1 MIIYHIFSQKK
12 RRQRMIINNF
22 KPFNGQHCEAT
33 ATGCLLQYLGIYFS
47 EPLLFGLGGGL
58 SFIIWNR
65 KTMDFPFMG
74 GRIKTDLLTQ
84 NITRHLNLK
93 LKVQETSSVKK
104 AWENVKENIDAG
116 IPVGIKLDSYYLDY
130 FTKKFHFASHYVAM
144 YGYDENN
151 AYLVDTIQQGGLV
164 KTSLENLA
172 LARNAKG
179 PMSSRNLSYTIL
191 ATNKEYDLK
200 KVILQ
205 AMLNN
210 AQDYLNPPIQNI
222 GYKGILKA
230 SKEVKKWFQQ
240 SKDVERDFKT
250 AAIFMEK
257 AGTGGAL
264 FRNLYRD
271 FLKESYQLLKVEEIK
286 KAYDLFV
293 NIAQL
298 WRTVSKLFMKAGDK
312 KDMVYINKASD
323 VLAEISHQEREA
335 MSILLEVGQ
344 GMVHQQG

>member
-1 MIIYHIFSQKK
+1 
-12 RRQRMIINNF
+12 MIINNF

-33 ATGCLLQYLGIYFS
+33 ATGCLLQHLGIYFS

-65 KTMDFPFMG
+65 KAMDFPFIG
-74 GRIKTDLLTQ
+74 GRIKSDLLTQ
-84 NITRHLNLK
+84 NITRQLNLK

-104 AWENVKENIDAG
+104 AWGNVKENIDAG

-130 FTKKFHFASHYVAM
+130 STKKYHFAGHYVAM

-191 ATNKEYDLK
+191 ATNKEYNLK

-222 GYKGILKA
+222 GYQGILKA

-293 NIAQL
+293 NIADL

-312 KDMVYINKASD
+312 KDIVYINKASD

-344 GMVHQQG
+344 EMVHQQG

>member
-1 MIIYHIFSQKK
+1 
-12 RRQRMIINNF
+12 MIINNF
-22 KPFNGQHCEAT
+22 KPFDGQHCEAT
-33 ATGCLLQYLGIYFS
+33 TTGCLLQYLGIFFS
-47 EPLLFGLGGGL
+47 EPMLFGLGEGL
-58 SFIIWNR
+58 SFIIWNM
-65 KTMDFPFMG
+65 KAMDFPFIG
-74 GRIKTDLLTQ
+74 GRIKSDLLTQ

-104 AWENVKENIDAG
+104 AWENVKEKIDLG

-130 FTKKFHFASHYVAM
+130 FTKKFHFAGHYVAM

-164 KTSLENLA
+164 KTSLENLV

-179 PMSSRNLSYTIL
+179 PMSSRNLSYTIQT
-191 ATNKEYDLK
+191 TNKEYDLK
-200 KVILQ
+200 KAIMQ
-205 AMLNN
+205 AIFNN

-222 GYKGILKA
+222 GYQGILKA

-312 KDMVYINKASD
+312 KDMMYINKASD
-323 VLAEISHQEREA
+323 ILAEISHQEREA
-335 MSILLEVGQ
+335 MSILLKVGQ
-344 GMVHQQG
+344 EMVLQQV

>member
-1 MIIYHIFSQKK
+1 
-12 RRQRMIINNF
+12 MIINNF

>member
-1 MIIYHIFSQKK
+1 
-12 RRQRMIINNF
+12 MIINNF
-22 KPFNGQHCEAT
+22 KPFDGQHCEAT
-33 ATGCLLQYLGIYFS
+33 ATGCLLQHLGIFFS
-47 EPLLFGLGGGL
+47 EPMLFGIGGGL
-58 SFIIWNR
+58 NFIIWNM
-65 KTMDFPFMG
+65 KAMDFPFIG
-74 GRIKTDLLTQ
+74 GRIKSDLLTQ

-93 LKVQETSSVKK
+93 LNVQETSSVKK
-104 AWENVKENIDAG
+104 AWENVKEKIDLG

-130 FTKKFHFASHYVAM
+130 FTKKFHFAGHYVAM
-144 YGYDENN
+144 YGHDENN

-179 PMSSRNLSYTIL
+179 PMSSRNLSYTIQT
-191 ATNKEYDLK
+191 TNKEYDLK
-200 KVILQ
+200 KAIMQ
-205 AMLNN
+205 AIFNN

-222 GYKGILKA
+222 GYQGILKA

-250 AAIFMEK
+250 TAIFMEK

-312 KDMVYINKASD
+312 KDIVYINKASD
-323 VLAEISHQEREA
+323 ILAEISHQEREA
-335 MSILLEVGQ
+335 MSILLNVCQEIIL
-344 GMVHQQG
+344 QQV

>member
-1 MIIYHIFSQKK
+1 
-12 RRQRMIINNF
+12 MIINNF
-22 KPFNGQHCEAT
+22 KPFNGQHCETT
-33 ATGCLLQYLGIYFS
+33 ATGSLLQHLGIYFS

-65 KTMDFPFMG
+65 KTMDFPFIG

-93 LKVQETSSVKK
+93 FKVQETSSVKK
-104 AWENVKENIDAG
+104 AWENVKEKIDLG

-130 FTKKFHFASHYVAM
+130 FTKKFYFAGHYVAM

-164 KTSLENLA
+164 KTSLKNLE
-172 LARNAKG
+172 LARNEKG
-179 PMSSRNLSYTIL
+179 PMSSKNLSYTFQT
-191 ATNKEYDLK
+191 TNKKYDLK
-200 KVILQ
+200 KEIMQ
-205 AMLNN
+205 AISDN
-210 AQDYLNPPIQNI
+210 AKNYLNPPIENI
-222 GYKGILKA
+222 SYKGILKA
-230 SKEVKKWFQQ
+230 SKEIIKWFKR
-240 SKDVERDFKT
+240 SKDVEGDFKT
-250 AAIFMEK
+250 TAMLMEK

-286 KAYDLFV
+286 KAYGLFV

-312 KDMVYINKASD
+312 KDMVYVNKASD
-323 VLAEISHQEREA
+323 VLAEISHQEKEA
-335 MSILLEVGQ
+335 MSILLKIGQ
-344 GMVHQQG
+344 EIILQQV